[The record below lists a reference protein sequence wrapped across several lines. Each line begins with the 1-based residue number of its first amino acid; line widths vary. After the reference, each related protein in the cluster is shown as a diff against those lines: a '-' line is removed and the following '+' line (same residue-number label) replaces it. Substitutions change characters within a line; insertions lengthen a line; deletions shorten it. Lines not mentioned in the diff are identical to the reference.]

1 MLRQEGLARQ
11 QLWCWLLLLLL
22 LLAQHL
28 LCSTFLMQVW
38 GQECQDQRG
47 VGSCEGCC

>member
-22 LLAQHL
+22 LAQHL
-28 LCSTFLMQVW
+28 LCSTFLMEVW
-38 GQECQDQRG
+38 G
-47 VGSCEGCC
+47 